1 MMQQEFEQLAGYEV
15 SYDDYVNIIEPMYLA
30 TNMDKADFVECINK
44 KRFALKPLKNII
56 KEMKQCAASLKQ
68 TCTHYTDQD
77 TKDRLDELIETY
89 VERKYPGIDI
99 HYWTE
104 DEMLWS
110 CYYPVK
116 VVISGNHKFLE
127 EIQLF

>member
-1 MMQQEFEQLAGYEV
+1 MMQEEFEKLAGYEV

-30 TNMDKADFVECINK
+30 TDMDKSAFVECINK

-68 TCTHYTDQD
+68 TCTHYIDQD
-77 TKDRLDELIETY
+77 TKDKLDELIETY
-89 VERKYPGIDI
+89 IDRKYPNMDV

-104 DEMLWS
+104 DEMRFT

-116 VVISGNHKFLE
+116 VVISGDHKFFE
-127 EIQLF
+127 EIDLT